1 METARPLG
9 MKETGETENRKTNL
23 AQNQHEVP
31 EIQRACAFIDEHL
44 SEPLSL
50 RRIAAAAGLCP
61 TYLSE
66 RFKEVTGE
74 NLVRYIARAR
84 IRRACEL
91 IQQPEYRVKEI
102 AYGVGFQSISQ
113 FNRSFRKL
121 CGHSPIEVRA
131 ADGCAL
137 ALH

>member
-1 METARPLG
+1 MKGTGQTDNRIPAAHSHGETAAI
-9 MKETGETENRKTNL
+9 E
-23 AQNQHEVP
+23 
-31 EIQRACAFIDEHL
+31 RACTFIHEHL
-44 SEPLSL
+44 SEPLGL

-74 NLVRYIARAR
+74 NLVHYIGRAR

-91 IQQPEYRVKEI
+91 IQQPKYRVKEI

-121 CGHSPIEVRA
+121 CGHSPTEVRA

-137 ALH
+137 QMR